1 MLKAT
6 IKSSYRKAA
15 TGKQVFVYTV
25 TGTAK
30 ELAEFAAAKAEG
42 QGLSLDEFTAKRIA
56 NGGDY
61 LHHITPDATRGI
73 RAEKTCNLVVT
84 TNGNVVVDNT
94 MQAIDRQDK
103 VEEISI
109 QNEGRILAEAKLGLV
124 KLGQFNNTGVSAPAA
139 PAAPA
144 APETPANPPAEI
156 VKDEVE
162 QTVLELQNAENA
174 GAETLDQ

>member
-30 ELAEFAAAKAEG
+30 ELAEFAAAKAEE
-42 QGLSLDEFTAKRIA
+42 QGLSLEEFTAKRIA
-56 NGGDY
+56 KGGDY
-61 LHHITPDATRGI
+61 LHHITPDAIRGI
-73 RAEKTCNLVVT
+73 LAEKTCNLVVT

-94 MQAIDRQDK
+94 MRIVDEMAEDAKEVRSEFNKLVAQARAGLITIK
-103 VEEISI
+103 GMATPAI
-109 QNEGRILAEAKLGLV
+109 AK
-124 KLGQFNNTGVSAPAA
+124 A
-139 PAAPA
+139 A

-162 QTVLELQNAENA
+162 EELATLQNAAA